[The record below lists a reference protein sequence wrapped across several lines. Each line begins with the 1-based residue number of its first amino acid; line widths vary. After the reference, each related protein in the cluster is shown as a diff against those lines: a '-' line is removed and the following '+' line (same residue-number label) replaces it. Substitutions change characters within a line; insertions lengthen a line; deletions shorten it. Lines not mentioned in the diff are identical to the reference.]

1 MTYDPLN
8 SYLNMCTTWIKIMT
22 QNTFFVEWLNNNEL
36 PVFISIRS
44 LKFLKQCL
52 CNGSTSFK
60 PF

>member
-1 MTYDPLN
+1 MTYDNLN
-8 SYLNMCTTWIKIMT
+8 SYLYMCTSWIKIMT

-36 PVFISIRS
+36 QVFISIRS
-44 LKFLKQCL
+44 LKFLNQCL